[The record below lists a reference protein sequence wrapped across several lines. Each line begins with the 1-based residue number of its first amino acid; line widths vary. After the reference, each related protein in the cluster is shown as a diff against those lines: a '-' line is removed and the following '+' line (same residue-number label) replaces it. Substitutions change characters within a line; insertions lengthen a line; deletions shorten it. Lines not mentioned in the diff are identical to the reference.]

1 MTTKK
6 LVRGKAIRVT
16 KLDGCGNP
24 VLGPDSQV
32 ATDGTITTGLT
43 AVNNEG
49 EAITQTNANGENC
62 ILDQPT
68 PKFQNWIVSVQ
79 MCGVDPE
86 LFTLMTGQPV
96 VFDADDNPIGFD
108 IESDLDVDLLGFS
121 LEMWTGMSV
130 DACDSNAGVSY
141 GYMVV
146 PFLKG
151 GTIGDLAVENAA
163 INFTVSGATSKDG
176 AQWGNG
182 PYDVQLD
189 EDGEPGPLLDA
200 LSTKNHMRMIE
211 VGVAPPANTDGAE
224 ALGVP
229 ATGANVSATIKAVLA
244 PANAYAPLNLADI
257 AAHPVTAT
265 PATAWVTGKYML
277 LRDGSKVHWNATA
290 WVAGAA

>member
-16 KLDGCGNP
+16 KLDGCGSP

-43 AVNNEG
+43 AVNQEG
-49 EAITQTNANGENC
+49 ETITQTNANGENC
-62 ILDQPT
+62 VLDQPT
-68 PKFQNWIVSVQ
+68 PKFQNWTVSVQ

-108 IESDLDVDLLGFS
+108 VESSLDVDLLGFA
-121 LEMWTGMSV
+121 LEMWTGVNV
-130 DACDSNAGVSY
+130 DACDSSVGVTY

-163 INFTVSGATSKDG
+163 INFTVNGATSKDG
-176 AQWGNG
+176 AQWGSG

-189 EDGEPGPLLDA
+189 ETSEPGPLMTP
-200 LSTKNHMRMIE
+200 LSNKNHMRMIE
-211 VGVAPPANTDGAE
+211 VGVAPPENTDGAE

-229 ATGANVSATIKAVLA
+229 ATGANVTSTTKATLTPANSYA
-244 PANAYAPLNLADI
+244 PADFADLTANPI
-257 AAHPVTAT
+257 TAT
-265 PATAWVTGKYML
+265 PLTAWTAGKYLL
-277 LRDGSKVHWNATA
+277 LRDGSKAHWNATA